1 MAASAPDKD
10 FLQVYNRLLQASNK
24 YNSIDVSSRN
34 IAGWENDFTFNLKV
48 FDDLTSKTYNV
59 IIVRLGE
66 NVSNT
71 AEYQTALNKMINLFK
86 SQNTKVIITGT
97 VWEDPVKEE
106 IHKKVALENG
116 YTYIP
121 LEGFRSNTKN
131 YALGLFENVGVAGHP
146 SDLGMQV
153 IGQLLYTTTLEVYQ

>member
-1 MAASAPDKD
+1 
-10 FLQVYNRLLQASNK
+10 
-24 YNSIDVSSRN
+24 
-34 IAGWENDFTFNLKV
+34 
-48 FDDLTSKTYNV
+48 
-59 IIVRLGE
+59 
-66 NVSNT
+66 
-71 AEYQTALNKMINLFK
+71 MINLFK

-97 VWEDPVKEE
+97 VWEDPVKEG

-121 LEGFRSNTKN
+121 FESFRTNPKN

-153 IGQLLYTTTLEVYQ
+153 IGQLLYTTTIEVYK